1 MTAVLSSITS
11 PKESTGKLVANLV
24 LIIIGI
30 IFLVPLLWMIF
41 AAFNTN
47 AGFTVAWPK
56 HFSLSNFGDVLNGH
70 LTWTPLVNGL
80 LISGFTA
87 LIVALFAAL
96 CAYPLSRYKLRFGRS
111 FLYTI
116 LFGASLP
123 ATAIVVPVYAL
134 FVHLH
139 LINTIP
145 GVILFEGAGAL
156 PYSIWLTKNF
166 MDGVPMEIEEAA
178 WVDGASAMAGLRR
191 IVLPLVVPGL
201 IAMFVFT
208 FIESWGNF
216 FVPFILLQSQSRDP
230 MAVTIYNFFGNHG
243 QVNYGD
249 LAAYSLIYSA
259 PIIVMYLLVQR
270 ILTAGFR
277 LEGGVKG

>member
-1 MTAVLSSITS
+1 MIATITS
-11 PKESTGKLVANLV
+11 PSVRTGKIVANLV
-24 LIIIGI
+24 LCLIGA
-30 IFLVPLLWMIF
+30 IFLAPLLWLIF
-41 AAFNTN
+41 AAFDRN
-47 AGFTVAWPK
+47 ASFSVAWPS
-56 HFSLSNFGDVLNGH
+56 HWSLRNFGDVLNGH

-87 LIVALFAAL
+87 LIVAAFAAL
-96 CAYPLSRYKLRFGRS
+96 CAYPLSRYRLKFGKS

-123 ATAIVVPVYAL
+123 VTAIVIPVYAL
-134 FVHLH
+134 FVNIH
-139 LINTIP
+139 LINSLA
-145 GVILFEGAGAL
+145 GVILFEAAGAL

-178 WVDGASAMAGLRR
+178 WVDGASAMSALRR
-191 IVLPLVVPGL
+191 VVLPLVVPGL
-201 IAMFVFT
+201 VAMFVFT

-216 FVPFILLQSQSRDP
+216 FAPFILLLSQGKAP
-230 MAVTIYNFFGNHG
+230 MSVTIYNFFGNHG

-259 PIIVMYLLVQR
+259 PIIVLYLLVQR
-270 ILTAGFR
+270 VLTAGFR
-277 LEGGVKG
+277 LEGGLKG